1 MASTLLNSPPDS
13 ISQASVFLNHELSA
27 ALDLRGCVRNAHWNI
42 GSGTSEPVARLF
54 NEMMRE
60 IDQYM
65 HLLFRRLTELGDLLN
80 ERAEFANFG
89 ERARNFQTL
98 STAAGDLKTAA
109 LFHTLSRM
117 VDQQLWRATSVA
129 RHLHSCRAPSD
140 PSTAVSRPGRAHDLR
155 GRFAK
160 RANTHAIA
168 AE

>member
-1 MASTLLNSPPDS
+1 
-13 ISQASVFLNHELSA
+13 
-27 ALDLRGCVRNAHWNI
+27 
-42 GSGTSEPVARLF
+42 
-54 NEMMRE
+54 
-60 IDQYM
+60 M

-80 ERAEFANFG
+80 ERALLDVVDSTVYPLGITGEYRLVLAVSAEFANFG